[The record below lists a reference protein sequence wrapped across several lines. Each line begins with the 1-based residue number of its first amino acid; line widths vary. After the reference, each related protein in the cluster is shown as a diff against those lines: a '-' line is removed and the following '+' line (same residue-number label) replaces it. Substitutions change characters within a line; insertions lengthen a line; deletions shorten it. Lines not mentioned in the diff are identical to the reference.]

1 MAKNGKITPV
11 DTFPAKPVTP
21 NVVAPVVPAMP
32 EVLKIDEI
40 SLLKLTRFAAK
51 ERAARIESVM
61 ASSALNSMFQ
71 DWVKGN
77 EQAKQISDKLVALQK
92 EQKDATDGYMALVE
106 KLGTDLKIDM
116 KQYAFD
122 EDSGVLHPLPANT
135 EVESPPAQA

>member
-11 DTFPAKPVTP
+11 ESFPSKPVTP
-21 NVVAPVVPAMP
+21 NVAVPVTVAAMP

-116 KQYAFD
+116 KQ
-122 EDSGVLHPLPANT
+122 
-135 EVESPPAQA
+135 